1 MNLELKQN
9 NAKKFILFIA
19 VGRMVVIEMLTEQR
33 RKRFQKKKNT
43 VFSCNFI
50 AFPLHLNYYKSIIE
64 KNISL

>member
-33 RKRFQKKKNT
+33 RKRFQKKKKHC
-43 VFSCNFI
+43 F
-50 AFPLHLNYYKSIIE
+50 
-64 KNISL
+64 